1 MKNYTQ
7 ILIIFFFTGI
17 FLTSC
22 VPLNQ
27 LFNPTPPP
35 PLVAENERW
44 QIKVL
49 SIQKFNDPIEFNC
62 TICDQTYPEPGL
74 SLQEKNWYLVVSTQ
88 IFNKTDAPIDVD
100 EITIG
105 LMLNIFTYGCGGV
118 TVAGTDYCLPSGM
131 IRGGERYINHGVDS
145 PGFEEYLTFPPSEA
159 EGEIVDFVFIVK
171 SRGRHMEFYFDNLQ
185 PINIKKL
192 KPTELPDK

>member
-1 MKNYTQ
+1 MKKNTQ
-7 ILIIFFFTGI
+7 VIIIIFFMGI
-17 FLTSC
+17 CLTSC
-22 VPLNQ
+22 APLNQ

-35 PLVAENERW
+35 PPAAENERW
-44 QIKVL
+44 QVKVL
-49 SIQKFNDPIEFNC
+49 GIQKYNDPIKFNC
-62 TICDQTYPEPGL
+62 TICDQSNPEPEL
-74 SLQEKNWYLVVSTQ
+74 SLQEKNWYLVVSTH
-88 IFNKTDAPIDVD
+88 IINKTDAPIDVD

-145 PGFEEYLTFPPSEA
+145 PGFQEYLAFPPGSG

-185 PINIKKL
+185 PINIKKVKPL
-192 KPTELPDK
+192 KNPED